1 MRRFH
6 QMGALW
12 RAVFRSS
19 RIDAALAEEMQFH
32 IDRETEAN
40 IGRGMSPVAARRA
53 AQLTF
58 GSVDAAQ
65 ETSRDDRPGALL
77 RQVTQDVRYGVRLL
91 RKSPVF
97 GLSVIAIVALGI
109 GTATTVFGV
118 VHSVLLDPLPYREP
132 DRLVSVWLTRN
143 GNRNYPAA
151 ADAIELRQL
160 HRVFQDV
167 ALLDN
172 VNLNLVGDG
181 EPQRLQAAAVSA
193 NVFSLLGT
201 SAALGRTFE
210 PGEDQAGRERVVVL
224 SGALWR
230 SRFAADR
237 GIVGQQLRLNGAL
250 YTVVGIMP
258 PEFNFPTS
266 GHQAWVPHVIPPDEL
281 TRATTENYRIIARL
295 APDVTLGQA
304 RQEIAAL
311 AARLAATYGGNS
323 KAGMTADA
331 MLDDAV
337 RDVRPALL
345 LVLGAVAFLLA
356 IACINLS
363 NLYAARASS
372 RKGEFAVRLALGAS
386 RHRLIAQSVAESA
399 PVLALGGALG
409 VVLALWV
416 VRVFV
421 ISAPAGLP
429 RIDNIAL
436 SAPVMLVSFMV
447 LVLTGLA
454 ASLAPAIQAWRS
466 DFTTVTKDG
475 GRGAT
480 AGRGRVVARRAGVAM
495 QIAFAL
501 PLLVAASLM
510 VRSAVNVSRVNAGF
524 SGDRVVTFAF
534 EVSRSRHATDAQVAD
549 YYGRL
554 LDAVRAVPG
563 VANVGMVNRIPLG
576 GDQTNPVHFENPT
589 GVAERLTN
597 VDTRTVSPEYFAT
610 LGIELVAGRVFT
622 DRDDSTAPEV
632 AIVDDRVAR
641 TVWPDKSAV
650 AQRLRNPPWRGSGE
664 VEVIGVVRHIRA
676 TGLEIDP
683 LPQVYWTYR
692 QWPQDRMVLAVR
704 GAIDPSALTLPVI
717 QAIRSVDPEQSVY
730 NVRTMDEI
738 VDQSLARRRLT
749 TIVMAVFSA
758 LALLLSAVG
767 IYGVVTYGV
776 TQRLREFGI
785 RIALGATRGEVTR
798 LVVRQ
803 GTSMATVGAAVGL
816 VLALLAGR
824 VMGTLVY
831 GVDPRDVWSTV
842 GATAFLLL
850 IAGVASYL
858 PARRAAGVDP
868 GVTLRSE

>member
-1 MRRFH
+1 MRLFH
-6 QMGALW
+6 QIGGVFRALL
-12 RAVFRSS
+12 RSS
-19 RIDAALAEEMQFH
+19 RIDASLAEEMQFH
-32 IDRETEAN
+32 LDRETEAN
-40 IGRGMSPVAARRA
+40 IARGMSPAAARRA

-58 GSVDAAQ
+58 GSVDVAQ

-77 RQVTQDVRYGVRLL
+77 RQMAQDVRFGVRLL

-97 GLSVIAIVALGI
+97 GFSVIAIIALGI

-143 GNRNYPAA
+143 GSRNYPAA
-151 ADAIELRQL
+151 ADAIDLRQL
-160 HRVFQDV
+160 RGVFQDV

-172 VNLNLVGDG
+172 INLNLVGDG

-193 NVFSLLGT
+193 NLFSLLGT

-210 PGEDQAGRERVVVL
+210 PGEDQAGRERIVIL
-224 SGALWR
+224 SDALWR

-237 GIVGQQLRLNGAL
+237 GIIGQQLRLNGGL
-250 YTVVGIMP
+250 YTVVGVMP
-258 PEFNFPTS
+258 PDFNYPTS
-266 GHQAWVPHVIPPDEL
+266 AHQAWVPHVIPPDEL

-295 APDVTLGQA
+295 APNVTLDRA

-323 KAGMTADA
+323 NAGMIADS

-363 NLYAARASS
+363 NLYSARASS

-386 RHRLIAQSVAESA
+386 RRRLIAQAVAESA
-399 PVLALGGALG
+399 PVLALGGVLG
-409 VVLALWV
+409 VVVAFWV
-416 VRVFV
+416 VRGFV
-421 ISAPAGLP
+421 LSAPAGLP

-454 ASLAPAIQAWRS
+454 ASVAPAIQAWRS
-466 DFTTVTKDG
+466 DFTSVTKDG

-480 AGRGRVVARRAGVAM
+480 AGRARAVARRAGVAM
-495 QIAFAL
+495 QVAFAL

-510 VRSAVNVSRVNAGF
+510 VRSAINVSRVNAGF
-524 SGDRVVTFAF
+524 SADGVATFAF
-534 EVSRSRHATDAQVAD
+534 EVSRSRHSTDAQVAD
-549 YYGRL
+549 YYSRL
-554 LDAVRAVPG
+554 LEAVRAVPG
-563 VANVGMVNRIPLG
+563 VASVGMVNRIPLG
-576 GDQTNPVHFENPT
+576 GDQTNPVHFENST

-622 DRDDSTAPEV
+622 DRDDANAPEV

-641 TVWPDKSAV
+641 TIWPGISPIG
-650 AQRLRNPPWRGSGE
+650 QRLRNPPWKGGGE
-664 VEVIGVVRHIRA
+664 VEVVGVVRHIRA
-676 TGLEIDP
+676 SGLEVDP

-692 QWPQDRMVLAVR
+692 QWTQDRMVIAVQS
-704 GAIDPSALTLPVI
+704 AIEPSALTLPVT
-717 QAIRSVDPEQSVY
+717 QAIRSVDAEQSVY
-730 NVRTMDEI
+730 NVRTMDTI
-738 VDQSLARRRLT
+738 VKQSLMRRRLT
-749 TIVMAVFSA
+749 TTVMTVFSG
-758 LALLLSAVG
+758 LALLLSGVG
-767 IYGVVTYGV
+767 IYGVVMYGV

-785 RIALGATRGEVTR
+785 RMALGATRREVTQ

-803 GTSMATVGAAVGL
+803 GTSMAVVGAVVGL
-816 VLALLAGR
+816 MLAMLAGR
-824 VMGTLVY
+824 VMQTLVY
-831 GVDPRDVWSTV
+831 GVEPRDVWSTV
-842 GATAFLLL
+842 GATTFLLL
-850 IAGVASYL
+850 MAGVASYL

>member
-1 MRRFH
+1 MRLLYQIR
-6 QMGALW
+6 ALW
-12 RAVFRSS
+12 RALFRSS
-19 RIDAALAEEMQFH
+19 GIDAALAEEMQFH
-32 IDRETEAN
+32 LERETAAN
-40 IGRGMSPVAARRA
+40 IARGMSPSAARRS

-58 GSVDAAQ
+58 GSVDVAHEA
-65 ETSRDDRPGALL
+65 SRDDRPGALL
-77 RQVTQDVRYGVRLL
+77 RQMAGDVRYGVRLL

-97 GLSVIAIVALGI
+97 GVSVIAIVALGI
-109 GTATTVFGV
+109 GAATTVFGV
-118 VHSVLLDPLPYREP
+118 VHSVLLDPLPYRDS

-143 GNRNYPAA
+143 GSRNYPAA
-151 ADAIELRQL
+151 ADAIDLRQL
-160 HRVFQDV
+160 PGVFADV
-167 ALLDN
+167 ALFDN
-172 VNLNLVGDG
+172 INLNLVGDG
-181 EPQRLQAAAVSA
+181 DPQRLQGAAVSA
-193 NVFSLLGT
+193 NLFTLLGT

-210 PGEDQAGRERVVVL
+210 AGEDQAGRERVVVL
-224 SGALWR
+224 SDALWR

-237 GIVGQQLRLNGAL
+237 GIVGQQLRLNGGL
-250 YTVVGIMP
+250 YTVVGVMP
-258 PEFNFPTS
+258 PDFNYPS
-266 GHQAWVPHVIPPDEL
+266 SAHQAWVPVVIRPDEL

-295 APDVTLGQA
+295 APNATLDRA

-323 KAGMTADA
+323 KAGMIADS

-345 LVLGAVAFLLA
+345 LVSCAVAFLLA

-363 NLYAARASS
+363 NLYSARASS

-386 RHRLIAQSVAESA
+386 RRRLIAQAVAESA
-399 PVLALGGALG
+399 PVLALGGVMG
-409 VVLALWV
+409 VVVAFWI
-416 VRVFV
+416 VRGFV
-421 ISAPAGLP
+421 LSAPDGLP

-454 ASLAPAIQAWRS
+454 ASVAPAVQAWRS
-466 DFTTVTKDG
+466 DFTSVTKDG

-480 AGRGRVVARRAGVAM
+480 AGRARAVARRIGVAM
-495 QIAFAL
+495 QVAFAL

-510 VRSAVNVSRVNAGF
+510 VRSAVNVSRVDAGF
-524 SGDRVVTFAF
+524 SADRVATFAF

-563 VANVGMVNRIPLG
+563 VGSVGMVNRIPLG

-597 VDTRTVSPEYFAT
+597 VDTRTVSPDYFAA

-622 DRDDSTAPEV
+622 DRDDANTPEV
-632 AIVDDRVAR
+632 AIVDERVAR
-641 TVWPDKSAV
+641 TVWPGVSPIG
-650 AQRLRNPPWRGSGE
+650 QRLRQPPWRGDGE

-676 TGLEIDP
+676 SGLEVDP

-704 GAIDPSALTLPVI
+704 SAIDPSALMLPVI

-730 NVRTMDEI
+730 NIRTMDEI
-738 VDQSLARRRLT
+738 VDRSLARRRLT
-749 TIVMAVFSA
+749 TTVMTVFSV
-758 LALLLSAVG
+758 LALLLSSVG

-785 RIALGATRGEVTR
+785 RLALGATRREVTR

-803 GTSMATVGAAVGL
+803 GTSMAVAGAAVGL
-816 VLALLAGR
+816 VLTALAGR
-824 VMGTLVY
+824 VMQTLVY
-831 GVDPRDVWSTV
+831 GVEPRDVWSTM
-842 GATAFLLL
+842 GATVFLLL
-850 IAGVASYL
+850 MAALASYL
-858 PARRAAGVDP
+858 PARRAAAVDP
-868 GVTLRSE
+868 GVTLRS